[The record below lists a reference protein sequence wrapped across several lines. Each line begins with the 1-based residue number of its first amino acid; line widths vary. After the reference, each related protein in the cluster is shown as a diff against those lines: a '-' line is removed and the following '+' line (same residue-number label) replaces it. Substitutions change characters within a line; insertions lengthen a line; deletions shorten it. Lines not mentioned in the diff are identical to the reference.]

1 MKTTR
6 AFFLFALAFGLA
18 TDNAAATDTNYFL
31 HPPGVLWAVLGNT
44 NFAPT
49 SLAGTPEGAV
59 VAGAYTAPP
68 GPDLDYWAVVARIAG
83 SPPAIVAATNF
94 HFEGQHN
101 WASDIK
107 PVLGAGG
114 ALSGFVFAGARH
126 RTDVDPVDPRITWSL
141 PWLWVVRTDTSFVKQ
156 WESEQ
161 GTISHYT
168 DGNVIRQIGSG
179 YLVGGTDYIAPGAS
193 SGAEEWLLRLDS
205 GGNLVTETNFG
216 YAKFGGVFAIE
227 PAGDGGYV
235 LATGNGVIKVN
246 AALTEQWRTNT
257 ADGMTQ
263 DYYKQIRRT
272 ADGDFVGL
280 ANRIQWVNVPNPPG
294 SQLPVSQGSVLT
306 RFSAGG
312 SVEWSH
318 LLTDAGQGWAG
329 YDPTNGLPTFT
340 PTVRGA
346 DFELAPDGGV
356 ILISTKSEGLNG
368 GSDLWLVKLTPE
380 GAYDWEKCVGGDG
393 DDKGA
398 SIALASDGNYLLAGT
413 ADVNGLDQL
422 WVMEVST
429 NLHAAT
435 PSFTITPAS
444 PVFRDQVVVF
454 DARASTAPLGDA
466 IADYRWDL
474 GDGTIT
480 NGPVVAHA
488 YRSSGTNIVTLTV
501 TTTNGV
507 SKPLSQ
513 TVEVMGLALQ
523 WERFLG
529 DDDRDTAVSMVEA
542 RDGGFILTGN
552 KSDDLWLLK
561 TDRRGRLTWE
571 KLINNGFGGTQ
582 EGFSIIRAQDSGYVV
597 AGHDYHFT
605 NSYYYDDAWLLKVDE
620 AGELVWP
627 IRSFG
632 ELFLNEQAQCVV
644 ATADGGYILG
654 GVSPTNGLR
663 CPWLVKTD
671 ADGNKL
677 WERHCESGTS
687 RWTRWLASTSDGGYL
702 LIAEAN
708 AHAHLV
714 FKTDALGVPVWT
726 NTFESHDSWQ
736 WIAERGA
743 PYDGFAQLGES
754 GENIALRF
762 FNASGAEVSRK
773 SWTGM
778 TTLQEND
785 RGKYAA
791 RTPDGGYL
799 IVGYV
804 GLRPGSIYTT
814 LRNDVALVKTDAEG
828 NTHWVEF
835 MPGTF
840 DIHESGLAAV
850 ALTNGSYV
858 VLGRRESGDSRVWL
872 FKLAYNH
879 PPIPQMQVATNV
891 LPVGQPFSF
900 DASASSDRDGTVALY
915 EWDFGDGQTG
925 SGALITHAYTN
936 SGSYVVRFTAV
947 DDDDAERSLT
957 LTNYVTGV
965 REESTGYQIL
975 NYSITNCPL
984 CDPTNYPPPA
994 VPLLVDWNTA
1004 RGVRLH
1010 TTNTSAST
1018 KVIRITFTDPVPAG
1032 ATLYRLPAWT
1042 AVPYTIVDTHTIEVR
1057 LWLSAY
1063 ETNLAFV
1070 LGMTATRP
1078 AILASRPSASG
1089 QLALTFGTAT
1099 GYRYRIERSPQL
1111 VPAAW
1116 TTALHSRTAGTPATA
1131 ESLDG
1136 SGSPETVF
1144 VDLPEGESMFFR
1156 LSIDTASP

>member
-1 MKTTR
+1 MKSIR
-6 AFFLFALAFGLA
+6 SSILIVLLALSGI
-18 TDNAAATDTNYFL
+18 TVTATDTNYFL
-31 HPPGVLWAVLGNT
+31 HPPGVLWAVLGDT
-44 NFAPT
+44 NFSPA
-49 SLAGTPEGAV
+49 SVAGTPEGAV
-59 VAGAYTAPP
+59 VAGMRTAPP
-68 GPDLDYWAVVARIAG
+68 GPDIDYWSVLARISG

-114 ALSGFVFAGARH
+114 ALSGFVFVGARH

-168 DGNVIRQIGSG
+168 DGNVIRPVSSG
-179 YLVGGTDYIAPGAS
+179 YLVGGTDYIAPGMSA
-193 SGAEEWLLRLDS
+193 GAEEWLLRLDS

-246 AALTEQWRTNT
+246 ATLTEQWRTNT
-257 ADGMTQ
+257 SNASPQ
-263 DYYKQIRRT
+263 DYYKQVRRT
-272 ADGDFVGL
+272 IDGDFIGL

-306 RFSAGG
+306 RFSASGA
-312 SVEWSH
+312 VQWSH

-329 YDPTNGLPTFT
+329 YDPTNGLPTVT

-356 ILISTKSEGLNG
+356 MLISTKSEGLNG
-368 GSDLWLVKLTPE
+368 GSDLWLVKLTPD
-380 GAYDWEKCVGGDG
+380 GAHDWEKCLGGGG
-393 DDKGA
+393 DDKGVTL
-398 SIALASDGNYLLAGT
+398 ALAPDGNYLLAGT
-413 ADVNGLDQL
+413 ADVNDLDQL
-422 WVMEVST
+422 WVMKVST

-435 PSFTITPAS
+435 PSFTITPTS
-444 PVFRDQVVVF
+444 PVFRDQVLVF

-513 TVEVMGLALQ
+513 PLVVLGLALQ
-523 WERFLG
+523 WERLFGADNLNAAHAMLE
-529 DDDRDTAVSMVEA
+529 T
-542 RDGGFILTGN
+542 RDGGFIFTGN

-571 KLINNGFGGTQ
+571 RLINNGFGGTQ
-582 EGFSIIRAQDSGYVV
+582 EGFSIVRAQDGGYVV
-597 AGHDYHFT
+597 AGHDYHYT
-605 NSYYYDDAWLLKVDE
+605 NSYWYDDAWLLKVDE

-632 ELFLNEQAQCVV
+632 ELTQNEQAQCVV
-644 ATADGGYILG
+644 ATADGGYLLG
-654 GVSPTNGLR
+654 GYAPTNGIR

-671 ADGNKL
+671 AEGNKV
-677 WERHCESGTS
+677 WARHCESGTS
-687 RWTRWLASTSDGGYL
+687 RWTQWLASTTDGGCI

-708 AHAHLV
+708 AHSALV
-714 FKTDALGVPVWT
+714 LKTDALGVPVWT
-726 NTFESHDSWQ
+726 NTFHQYDAWK

-785 RGKYAA
+785 VGNYAA

-804 GLRPGSIYTT
+804 GLRPGSMYTT

-828 NTHWVEF
+828 NTDWVEF

-840 DIHESGLAAV
+840 DIHESGLAAM

-879 PPIPQMQVATNV
+879 PPVPQMQVATNV
-891 LPVGQPFSF
+891 LAAGQPFNF
-900 DASASSDRDGTVALY
+900 DASASSDRDGAVALY

-965 REESTGYQIL
+965 RVSGSGYQIL

-984 CDPTNYPPPA
+984 CDPTNYPPPTI
-994 VPLLVDWNTA
+994 PLLVDWDTA
-1004 RGVRLH
+1004 RGARLH
-1010 TTNTSAST
+1010 TTNSGAST
-1018 KVIRITFTDPVPAG
+1018 KVIRITFTDPVPTG
-1032 ATLYRLPAWT
+1032 ATLYRLPGWT
-1042 AVPYTIVDTHTIEVR
+1042 AVSYTIVDKHTIEVR

-1063 ETNLAFV
+1063 ETDLAFV
-1070 LGMTATRP
+1070 LGTALVPPKISAIGLPNTTRVS
-1078 AILASRPSASG
+1078 LS
-1089 QLALTFGTAT
+1089 FGTSA
-1099 GYRYRIERSPQL
+1099 GFNYYVQHALQLSPAEWTN
-1111 VPAAW
+1111 VPF
-1116 TTALHSRTAGTPATA
+1116 ATA
-1131 ESLDG
+1131 IGDPLTLG
-1136 SGSPETVF
+1136 QTPGNGAGMTVF
-1144 VDLPEGESMFFR
+1144 VEQPLGSGAFFR
-1156 LSIDTASP
+1156 VVMQRAP